1 LEIENTK
8 DGIMEFT
15 NKRTVQIT
23 ACLLFILAVTQAIY
37 TVLYIVEVNVPR
49 QLWGLEGVLFSIL
62 AAFSG
67 AAMVQAKNYQLAWSA
82 ITFSALLNIV
92 QVSIGLTLFGP
103 FREAASQLE
112 VLEPVAGAIVALSF
126 MIYYAAKLLLGFA
139 ALIFGIAKITEGAKG
154 LGGLTALVGVVAI
167 LANATLIV
175 FGRDAFLPSP
185 VAGGSG
191 VLATLLLAL
200 CLTSVAR
207 EGDKG
212 LKKNP

>member
-1 LEIENTK
+1 
-8 DGIMEFT
+8 MEFT

-23 ACLLFILAVTQAIY
+23 AYLLFILAVTQAIY

-62 AAFSG
+62 AAFAG

-92 QVSIGLTLFGP
+92 QVSIGLTMFGP

>member
-23 ACLLFILAVTQAIY
+23 SYLLLTLAVTQAIY

-62 AAFSG
+62 AAFAG
-67 AAMVQAKNYQLAWSA
+67 AAMVQAKNNQLAWSA
-82 ITFSALLNIV
+82 ITFSAVLNIV
-92 QVSIGLTLFGP
+92 QVSIGLTMFGP
-103 FREAASQLE
+103 LREAASQLE
-112 VLEPVAGAIVALSF
+112 ALEPVAGAVVAVSF

-139 ALIFGIAKITEGAKG
+139 ALIFGISKMTEGAKG

-167 LANATLIV
+167 LANGTLIV

-200 CLTSVAR
+200 CLTSVVR
-207 EGDKG
+207 EDDKG
-212 LKKNP
+212 LKKNS

>member
-1 LEIENTK
+1 
-8 DGIMEFT
+8 MEFT

-23 ACLLFILAVTQAIY
+23 AYLLFILAVTQAIY

-62 AAFSG
+62 AAFAG

>member
-1 LEIENTK
+1 
-8 DGIMEFT
+8 MEFT

>member
-1 LEIENTK
+1 
-8 DGIMEFT
+8 MEFT

-23 ACLLFILAVTQAIY
+23 SYLLLTLAVTQAIY

-62 AAFSG
+62 AAFAG
-67 AAMVQAKNYQLAWSA
+67 AAMVQAKNNQLAWSA
-82 ITFSALLNIV
+82 ITFSAVLNIV
-92 QVSIGLTLFGP
+92 QVSIGLTMFGP
-103 FREAASQLE
+103 LREAASQLE
-112 VLEPVAGAIVALSF
+112 ALEPVAGAVVAVSF

-139 ALIFGIAKITEGAKG
+139 ALIFGISKMTEGAKG

-167 LANATLIV
+167 LANGTLIV

-200 CLTSVAR
+200 CLTSVVR
-207 EGDKG
+207 EDDKG
-212 LKKNP
+212 LKKNS